1 MNHVGKTLL
10 LILLIQCGIV
20 AALFWPQGPAR
31 QAMEPQALVSVQ
43 PSAID
48 EIRISDVPQMEAV
61 LRRSGQRWILP
72 ELNDL
77 PADPRSV
84 QQLID
89 GLTGSR
95 TGWPIAKSAA
105 ARQRFQV
112 ADYHHQ
118 RSVTLRTESGE
129 ATTIYLGTSPGYRKV
144 HARNAASSE
153 IYSLTFN
160 VFDAPGN
167 NAAWIDRKLLQIR
180 LPLRISADQYSIHRT
195 QGDWLTATG
204 AIPDERELAA
214 LLSALRSL
222 QVDGVASEAQ
232 QDALALVEAQLLL
245 EIESMTGDIN
255 LGFFTLDAEHFVSS
269 SEYPF
274 FFKLSAFDF
283 DRFTGIDFA
292 LLSVSGPKPHEE
304 PAGDAK
310 PALPEAQTTAPVV
323 DTQ

>member
-20 AALFWPQGPAR
+20 AALYWPQEPALET
-31 QAMEPQALVSVQ
+31 MEPQALVALD
-43 PSAID
+43 PGAID
-48 EIRISDVPQMEAV
+48 EIRVSDVPQMEAV
-61 LRRSGQRWILP
+61 LRRSGQSWTLP

-77 PADPRSV
+77 PADPLSV

-129 ATTIYLGTSPGYRKV
+129 AATIYLGTSPGYRKV
-144 HARNAASSE
+144 HARNAASNE
-153 IYSLTFN
+153 IYSLAFN

-167 NAAWIDRKLLQIR
+167 SAAWIDRKLLQIR
-180 LPLRISADQYSIHRT
+180 LPLRISRDQHSIHRT
-195 QGDWLTATG
+195 EGDWLTANG

-232 QDALALVEAQLLL
+232 QDALALVEAQMLLD
-245 EIESMTGDIN
+245 IESMTGDIS

-274 FFKLSAFDF
+274 FFTLSAFDF

-292 LLSVSGPKPHEE
+292 LLSASAPTPHEE
-304 PAGDAK
+304 PADDAK
-310 PALPEAQTTAPVV
+310 PTLSEAQTLAPAVEI
-323 DTQ
+323 Q